1 MSKETKKLIIY
12 AGLSNFV
19 LAVGCY
25 AISDTIIHAIE
36 GYGFIVFLQVMALVV
51 GYCDCMGKDETYP

>member
-1 MSKETKKLIIY
+1 MSKETKKLVIY

-25 AISDTIIHAIE
+25 AISDTIIHAVE
-36 GYGFIVFLQVMALVV
+36 GYGFIVLLQVTVLVV
-51 GYCDCMGKDETYP
+51 GYCDCTGEDESYP